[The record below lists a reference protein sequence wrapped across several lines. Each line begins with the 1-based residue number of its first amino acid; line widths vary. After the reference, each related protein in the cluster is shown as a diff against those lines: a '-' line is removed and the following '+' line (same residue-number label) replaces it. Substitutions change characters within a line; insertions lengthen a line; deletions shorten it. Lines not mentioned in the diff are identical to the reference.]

1 MPARMLSGQMR
12 IDSHQHVFWHFRN
25 DADLVADMDARGIDR
40 AWLLTWEISKA
51 EEDPSWVRILNPVH
65 LRRDGSHPGVPL
77 SDLLLASSRYPDRFV
92 MGYCPHPAIGNAAAL
107 FESAYHIHR
116 VRVCGE
122 WKFRMAFDDPR
133 CIALFRKAGELKCP
147 VVLHL
152 DVPFLAD
159 KETGKPVPQQMWFGG
174 TVADLERAL
183 QLCPETLFVGHAP
196 GFWRYISGDAE
207 TDPEAYPM
215 GAVTPGGEVQR
226 LLETYSNLYADL
238 SAGSGLRALR
248 RDPTHGRAF
257 VMKFC
262 DRLLFARDYYGSD
275 LLDFLQSLDLPQD
288 VADKLFFRNALKLVP
303 DSEPN
308 PPPLLK
314 L

>member
-1 MPARMLSGQMR
+1 MLPIHMR

-25 DADLVADMDARGIDR
+25 DADLIADMDAHGIDL
-40 AWLLTWEISKA
+40 AWLLSWEISPA
-51 EEDPSWVRILNPVH
+51 EEDPSWVRILNPAH

-77 SDLLLASSRYPDRFV
+77 SDLLLASSRYPGRFIL
-92 MGYCPHPAIGNAAAL
+92 GYCPHPAVGNAAAL

-159 KETGKPVPQQMWFGG
+159 EKTGHPIPQQMWFGG
-174 TVADLERAL
+174 TVEHLERAL
-183 QLCPETLFVGHAP
+183 QMCPETNFIGHAP
-196 GFWRYISGDAE
+196 GFWRYISGDASS
-207 TDPEAYPM
+207 DSQAYPS
-215 GAVTPGGEVQR
+215 GPVTPGGEVLR
-226 LLETYSNLYADL
+226 LLDMYPNLYADL

-248 RDPTHGRAF
+248 RDPAHGRSF
-257 VMKFC
+257 VLKYA
-262 DRLLFARDYYGSD
+262 DRLLFGRDYYGSD
-275 LLDFLQSLDLPQD
+275 LLDFLATLDLPPD
-288 VADKLFFRNALKLVP
+288 VADKLYFLNAQRLVP
-303 DSEPN
+303 DVKPN
-308 PPPLLK
+308 PPPLLR